1 MLNHGNSPFNMCMI
15 DFYLYSDRDSELLS
29 DTGKEDEIVHTGS
42 GGAFDETE
50 SAADE
55 AEWEMSDEQLDERLE
70 NEEKTSKKPPAY

>member
-1 MLNHGNSPFNMCMI
+1 MCMI
-15 DFYLYSDRDSELLS
+15 DFFLFSDRSNEQLS

-55 AEWEMSDEQLDERLE
+55 AEWELSDEQLDERLE
-70 NEEKTSKKPPAY
+70 NPEKTSKKSPNY

>member
-1 MLNHGNSPFNMCMI
+1 MLNDWNSPFKMCMTA
-15 DFYLYSDRDSELLS
+15 FYLYSDRDNEQGSA
-29 DTGKEDEIVHTGS
+29 TGKGEEILHTGS

-70 NEEKTSKKPPAY
+70 NKEETSKKPPAY

>member
-1 MLNHGNSPFNMCMI
+1 MI